1 MNGGAI
7 ASTSTSRAAIKKAL
21 LAIQLTRQH
30 QEQTASLPAVKTTRR
45 LWQAGAAGAVGVDL
59 SALGAGTQGGVLKG
73 RTVSDQSRKRERLNR
88 ARSKGEVTGVYWCC
102 GS

>member
-30 QEQTASLPAVKTTRR
+30 QEQAASSSLPAVKTSRQ
-45 LWQAGAAGAVGVDL
+45 LWQSGAGVDS

-73 RTVSDQSRKRERLNR
+73 RTISDQVRKRGRLNQ
-88 ARSKGEVTGVYWCC
+88 ARSKGE
-102 GS
+102 SLS